1 MSKKIFNG
9 KSNAMFDVFKGQL
22 IKDNEIKTR
31 FGIPATSVDSVLRVG
46 KQIFLFA
53 FKWDKGVMSV
63 NNINQYFRSCNVIM
77 QDIQG
82 KHPEK
87 QYVYYKVLFTMRPVV
102 YQDILDAE
110 GKPKFY
116 NFHLSE
122 EELAQSVIVP
132 EELLMDRLI
141 MKLYNGL
148 CNVTQLM
155 PHLEQVAPVQV
166 APVQVAPVQ
175 VAPVQVAPVQ
185 VAPIQIPIIA
195 QQQIYQIPIVQQ
207 YQQVQDNED
216 VLMQ

>member
-46 KQIFLFA
+46 KQIFMFA

-63 NNINQYFRSCNVIM
+63 NNITQYFRSCNVIM

-175 VAPVQVAPVQ
+175 VAP
-185 VAPIQIPIIA
+185 IQIPIIA

>member
-1 MSKKIFNG
+1 
-9 KSNAMFDVFKGQL
+9 
-22 IKDNEIKTR
+22 
-31 FGIPATSVDSVLRVG
+31 
-46 KQIFLFA
+46 
-53 FKWDKGVMSV
+53 
-63 NNINQYFRSCNVIM
+63 M

-87 QYVYYKVLFTMRPVV
+87 QYVYYKVLFTMKPVI

-110 GKPKFY
+110 GKPKFF

-122 EELAQSVIVP
+122 EEIAQSVIVP

-155 PHLEQVAPVQV
+155 PHLQQGVPVQVAQVATAQVAPVQV

-175 VAPVQVAPVQ
+175 VAPVQVAPAQVAPVQ
-185 VAPIQIPIIA
+185 VAPIQFAPVQIPIIA

>member
-77 QDIQG
+77 QDIQA

-102 YQDILDAE
+102 YQDLLDAE

-116 NFHLSE
+116 NFHLNE
-122 EELAQSVIVP
+122 EELAQSAIVP

-155 PHLEQVAPVQV
+155 PHLQGAVAPVQV

-175 VAPVQVAPVQ
+175 VAPVQ
-185 VAPIQIPIIA
+185 IPIIV
-195 QQQIYQIPIVQQ
+195 QQQIYQVPIVQQ
-207 YQQVQDNED
+207 YQQVQENED

>member
-31 FGIPATSVDSVLRVG
+31 FGIPATSVDSVLRIG

-77 QDIQG
+77 QDIQA

-87 QYVYYKVLFTMRPVV
+87 QYVYYKVLFTMKPVV

-110 GKPKFY
+110 GKQKFY
-116 NFHLSE
+116 NFHLNE

-148 CNVTQLM
+148 CSVTQLM
-155 PHLEQVAPVQV
+155 PHLQQEAIAPVSIAPVSVAPFV
-166 APVQVAPVQ
+166 
-175 VAPVQVAPVQ
+175 
-185 VAPIQIPIIA
+185 
-195 QQQIYQIPIVQQ
+195 QQQIPVVQQQIPVLLQQQ
-207 YQQVQDNED
+207 YQQVEDNQD

>member
-31 FGIPATSVDSVLRVG
+31 FGIPATSVDSVLRIG
-46 KQIFLFA
+46 KQIFMFA

-63 NNINQYFRSCNVIM
+63 NNITQYFRSCNVIM

-175 VAPVQVAPVQ
+175 VAP
-185 VAPIQIPIIA
+185 IQIPIIA